1 MKRLGVVIS
10 LILLSVSLFGGFS
23 TPQKT
28 HAQSANIISYN
39 STNYTHDT
47 AKGNV
52 AKIFDNYTVAI
63 NQGLDAASKLQTDE
77 GKARYEIYKTLA
89 PKLLTAVSTAKTVYL
104 NSYDTKLSP
113 PEAQIK
119 ALTETQK
126 SLGSSIPPLSGDMNK
141 IQAMSIYNAFQ
152 AQLRTELEIAKT
164 INSGGSSGNLN
175 SNPDAIANA
184 QTQTDKIVSAQD
196 TGTCTLWR
204 WSLVACIN
212 EGITWIIKNTLLEFA
227 GFLLW
232 ASANIFN
239 TSIQV
244 GILHFSDWAPDTLY
258 PIWIIIRQIISLA
271 IVFIGLYLGFMYI
284 LGKEE
289 TFERYIPWVVMFGL
303 FVNFSYPL
311 IRTAIDI
318 SNIISLNIYASAVG
332 SSALSGTSE
341 NTAGALIVSALGLSG
356 LVFSAT
362 TNTTGNMLGELSSV
376 PAALAAVA
384 FVAYAAFI
392 FIRVTIIM
400 IGRTVSLVFLT
411 IASPLLL
418 VDAVI
423 PVLGER
429 AKFLRKILFEQLAVG
444 PVFMIMLALTLKFLE
459 VFHTTG
465 ALTSS
470 GLGSLS
476 GPVSTTIPV
485 FFNIIMMLIMLHIMI
500 KVTVSVSGTVGTWAT
515 EGIGKVGGFGL
526 GVAAGGAGLLARK
539 GLGGLALKA
548 RESEWVKKNENSFL
562 GRRAYDLSNSV
573 ANSTFDLRNS
583 TYVAGAAKKL
593 GMGMGMGSK
602 LGHEEIKNARDEKRV
617 KSVMARADRIKTK
630 YERDGI
636 GSDGKW
642 HRKGEED
649 EEAVKRREEYL
660 SNNGGALFLTK
671 DQRNKLGDTYVDET
685 GGQLLANY
693 KKEGK
698 DGKKMFTEQ
707 VKKEMDELKRSDP
720 KLESNRGM
728 ALSRV
733 MHDIEK
739 EEKGIQENLNKE
751 VLRVENELKDMSEE
765 KKKDYFAR
773 QSADVK
779 EAIIAKRSG
788 GSASASSQEATKTL
802 GGPLAGAAL
811 REERIRKVEEGRA
824 AEVDRAQKVVDQKDS
839 TLVDSDTKILAE
851 AKDKQNRSIENAAEF
866 SINTSSFAQRVAQK
880 RQMQQKLVQQR
891 ADAGGAANASISQP
905 HPPEVRPSSIPVQSS
920 SKVVTPPVPPAANS
934 SQTETSIQ
942 PESTATAQA

>member
-1 MKRLGVVIS
+1 MKRLGVAVS
-10 LILLSVSLFGGFS
+10 LILLSVSLFGGFLS
-23 TPQKT
+23 PQPVSAG
-28 HAQSANIISYN
+28 AQALEQTALSGQTSYN
-39 STNYTHDT
+39 SSNYTHDV
-47 AKGNV
+47 AKSNV
-52 AKIFDNYTVAI
+52 TKIFDAYLVAI
-63 NQGLDAASKLQTDE
+63 NQGLDAASKLQTEE
-77 GKARYEIYKTLA
+77 GKARYNVYKILA
-89 PKLLTAVSTAKTVYL
+89 PTLISAINNAKTAYL
-104 NSYDTKLSP
+104 NSYDTNLSP
-113 PEAQIK
+113 AQAQIK
-119 ALTETQK
+119 ALTEAQK
-126 SLGSSIPPLSGDMNK
+126 SLGGSIPPLSGDMNK

-184 QTQTDKIVSAQD
+184 QAQTDKIVSAQD

-204 WSLVACIN
+204 WSLVTCID
-212 EGITWIIKNTLLEFA
+212 EGITWIIKNTLLQIA

-311 IRTAIDI
+311 VRTAIDI

-332 SSALSGTSE
+332 SAALSGTSE
-341 NTAGALIVSALGLSG
+341 NTAGTLIVNALGLSG
-356 LVFSAT
+356 LVASAT
-362 TNTTGNMLGELSSV
+362 EGTTGNMLGQLNSV

-392 FIRVTIIM
+392 FIRVTMIM

-423 PVLGER
+423 PILGER

-470 GLGSLS
+470 GVGNLS

-515 EGIGKVGGFGL
+515 DTIGKVGGFGL

-539 GLGGLALKA
+539 GLGAAALKA
-548 RESEWVKKNENSFL
+548 RDSSWVQKNQDSFL

-593 GMGMGMGSK
+593 GMGMGMGAKIGAEKES
-602 LGHEEIKNARDEKRV
+602 EERTKAIAARG
-617 KSVMARADRIKTK
+617 ARIKTR
-630 YERDGI
+630 YERDVFKKDALGNI
-636 GSDGKW
+636 VKDKTTGQAILLHKAGDLN
-642 HRKGEED
+642 
-649 EEAVKRREEYL
+649 EEADAAKRRYL
-660 SNNGGALFLTK
+660 QNNGGAMFLS
-671 DQRNKLGDTYVDET
+671 
-685 GGQLLANY
+685 
-693 KKEGK
+693 KKEGERLDDEMTK
-698 DGKKMFTEQ
+698 EYTEKNQAVKSQ
-707 VKKEMDELKRSDP
+707 V
-720 KLESNRGM
+720 
-728 ALSRV
+728 
-733 MHDIEK
+733 EK
-739 EEKGIQENLNKE
+739 ESGGDLAEYAK
-751 VLRVENELKDMSEE
+751 LKTNEE
-765 KKKDYFAR
+765 KNNFVGNLHKELGDLKKTDPAGTGIK
-773 QSADVK
+773 SM
-779 EAIIAKRSG
+779 IIAKTLEDIDKKKAAEKEAFDKKITDAIDIYKAKKGEDQQKYFSNQTKEVRDAITDNLKANVSQTISG
-788 GSASASSQEATKTL
+788 LNTATTT
-802 GGPLAGAAL
+802 
-811 REERIRKVEEGRA
+811 ERIQSSSVGISEPLSTVATIESSSVNNSNIDLPL
-824 AEVDRAQKVVDQKDS
+824 EDAQNV
-839 TLVDSDTKILAE
+839 
-851 AKDKQNRSIENAAEF
+851 
-866 SINTSSFAQRVAQK
+866 SFKERVAQK
-880 RQMQQKLVQQR
+880 RIAAQKLVQQR
-891 ADAGGAANASISQP
+891 ADAEATVNTSVSQP

-920 SKVVTPPVPPAANS
+920 SPVVTPPVPPAANS
-934 SQTETSIQ
+934 SQA
-942 PESTATAQA
+942 ESTDAASV